1 MFEWVNQYF
10 KGDILDNSPSHI
22 ATFLALVLVGI
33 LFKGV
38 LAPLVIRVF
47 SKILMRKTETNLITS
62 FVLYTKNH
70 LSRLLVFLFIYVAF
84 NQLRFPKSWNLAPSK
99 EFGLQMILHKCYRV
113 FLVILGT
120 ILVLRVISFWG
131 NYFQE
136 KAKYT
141 ESKIDDHLTPFFK
154 EITKV
159 LAIILILFFTLSYV
173 LDFNVTTLV
182 AGLGIGG
189 LAVALAGKE
198 TLENLFASFTIF
210 LDKPFIT
217 GDLVQV
223 GGILGRVE
231 KVGFRTTRIR
241 TVERSLIT
249 LPNKMMIDQ
258 PLDNW
263 NERHVWRSR
272 FDIEITYQTPIIN
285 LQEIKSHIHHYLQKH
300 SKTDE
305 NSHVFFSEF
314 GTNAVKMTIFF
325 FAITNDFFEY
335 MSIKD
340 EINFKI
346 YEIVKQNGGEFAL
359 PTRVVKIESD
369 DMTHILNHP
378 KQ

>member
-10 KGDILDNSPSHI
+10 KGNILDNSPSHI
-22 ATFLALVLVGI
+22 ANFLALMLVGI
-33 LFKGV
+33 LLKGV

-47 SKILMRKTETNLITS
+47 SRIFMRKTEKNLITN

-70 LSRLLVFLFIYVAF
+70 VSRLLVFVFIYTAF
-84 NQLRFPKSWNLAPSK
+84 YQLKFPKNWNLAPSK
-99 EFGLQMILHKCYRV
+99 EFGLQMVLHKGYQV
-113 FLVILGT
+113 FLVILT
-120 ILVLRVISFWG
+120 TMLILRVISFWG

-141 ESKIDDHLTPFFK
+141 ASKLDDHLTPFFK

-159 LAIILILFFTLSYV
+159 VAILLILFFTLSHI

-223 GGILGRVE
+223 GAILGRVE

-241 TVERSLIT
+241 TSERSLIT

-263 NERHVWRSR
+263 SERHVWRSR
-272 FDIEITYQTPIIN
+272 FDIDISYETQIN
-285 LQEIKSHIHHYLQKH
+285 NLEKIKKDIFEYLQKH
-300 SKTDE
+300 TKTDE
-305 NSHVFFSEF
+305 NGHVFFSEF
-314 GTNAVKMTIFF
+314 GDHSFKMTIFF

-335 MSIKD
+335 MNIKD

-346 YEIVKQNGGEFAL
+346 YEIVKQNGGDFAY
-359 PTRVVKIESD
+359 PTQTIKMHNSNQ
-369 DMTHILNHP
+369 T